1 MSLSVERVNMFGYVA
16 YLVEKTIKLLL
27 ELGAAGLTVTSVLL
41 NALQA
46 IELAWQALFR
56 IANIIYNSVGF
67 RTAQQAVAQMVILRN
82 KIVEFK
88 EKYLSKIQRWIRSII
103 SDPASDNSVVRAP
116 TLEIGQLVTTGTASA
131 TTSVWTAA
139 NALSVEMVK
148 WEAEMPN
155 AFSDDAVSPKVLA
168 SEALGHIIDGAAAS
182 CALLHP
188 DMRVVGA
195 FERKET
201 PYCTS
206 LVPAGTTVMATAGA
220 TSRSVM
226 LIAAVGAIGY
236 VGRYGD
242 DHNAYIFVTPAGGVT
257 WTDGLGFPTELIGR
271 RVTLEFYV
279 PRATEAAAITSALNA
294 ASASTA
300 VMGPATND
308 TIDVE
313 TALTTSAGP
322 SSIIV
327 TQTGNVVKRR
337 TFTVTANTRLSATTV
352 AAAWFTFKIYKE
364 NDQGSMWLS
373 TDGVLEPVNCPNARV
388 IDCIGGINVRET
400 LDTLNFNGFELIMNM
415 CHAAATAHG
424 DAAVFNMMNL
434 HYVNH
439 LRSADE
445 AAALNTYVVD
455 PLKSYNFW
463 LGSDEFTGIKKTT
476 RQSLWRTFYPIICTQ
491 MNMLKSDGTITYYL
505 EH

>member
-1 MSLSVERVNMFGYVA
+1 MFGYVA
-16 YLVEKTIKLLL
+16 FLVEKTIKLLL
-27 ELGAAGLTVTSVLL
+27 ELGAAGLTVTTVLL

-46 IELAWQALFR
+46 VELAWQALFR

-103 SDPASDNSVVRAP
+103 NDPSTESSVVRAP
-116 TLEIGQLVTTGTASA
+116 TLEIGQLVTTGSASA

-139 NALSVEMVK
+139 NALSAEMVK
-148 WEAEMPN
+148 WEAAMPN
-155 AFSDDAVSPKVLA
+155 ALSEDAVSPRVLA
-168 SEALGHIIDGAAAS
+168 SEAMGYIIENALSS

-201 PYCTS
+201 PYCTALVAKGTS
-206 LVPAGTTVMATAGA
+206 LPATAGA
-220 TSRSVM
+220 TSRSIN
-226 LIAAVGAIGY
+226 LIAASGAVGY
-236 VGRYGD
+236 LGRYGD
-242 DHNAYIFVTPAGGVT
+242 DHNAYIVFAPAGGFL
-257 WTDGLGFPTELIGR
+257 WTDGIGFPTELVGR

-279 PRATEAAAITSALNA
+279 PRVTEMAAINAALNA
-294 ASASTA
+294 ASTA
-300 VMGPATND
+300 VAVAGPATDD
-308 TIDVE
+308 TIDIEV
-313 TALTTSAGP
+313 ADTTSAGP
-322 SSIIV
+322 APIVV

-337 TFTVTANTRLSATTV
+337 TFTVTTNTRISATTV
-352 AAAWFTFKIYKE
+352 AAAWFTFKVYKE

-373 TDGVLEPVNCPNARV
+373 TDGVLEPVNMPNARV

-415 CHAAATAHG
+415 SHAAATAHG
-424 DAAVFNMMNL
+424 DTAVFNMMNL

-445 AAALNTYVVD
+445 AAALNTYVAD

-463 LGSDEFTGIKKTT
+463 LGSTEFTGIKKTT
-476 RQSLWRTFYPIICTQ
+476 RQMLWRTYFPIICAQ
-491 MNMLKSDGTITYYL
+491 LNMLKSDGTISYFL

>member
-1 MSLSVERVNMFGYVA
+1 MFGYVA
-16 YLVEKTIKLLL
+16 FLVEKTIKLLL
-27 ELGAAGLTVTSVLL
+27 ELGAAGLTVTTVLL

-56 IANIIYNSVGF
+56 IANIIYNSIGF

-103 SDPASDNSVVRAP
+103 SDPATDNSIVRAP
-116 TLEIGQLVTTGTASA
+116 TMDIGQLVTTGTASA

-139 NALSVEMVK
+139 NALSAEMVK
-148 WEAEMPN
+148 WESEMPN
-155 AFSDDAVSPKVLA
+155 ALSDDAVTPRVLA
-168 SEALGHIIDGAAAS
+168 SEAMGYIVDRALSS

-201 PYCTS
+201 PYCTGLTMMGTS
-206 LVPAGTTVMATAGA
+206 LPATAGA
-220 TSRSVM
+220 TSRSLS
-226 LIAAVGAIGY
+226 LIAATGAVGY
-236 VGRYGD
+236 LGRYGD
-242 DHNAYIFVTPAGGVT
+242 DHNAYIVFTPAGGFT
-257 WTDGLGFPTELIGR
+257 WTDGIAFPAELTGR
-271 RVTLEFYV
+271 RVTIEFYV
-279 PRATEAAAITSALNA
+279 PRVTEAAALTGGMNAVSTSV
-294 ASASTA
+294 A
-300 VMGPATND
+300 VMGPATDD

-313 TALTTSAGP
+313 VALATSAGP
-322 SSIIV
+322 APITI
-327 TQTGNVVKRR
+327 TQTGNVIKRR

-352 AAAWFTFKIYKE
+352 AAAWFTFKVFKE

-373 TDGVLEPVNCPNARV
+373 TDGVLEPTNMPDARV

-400 LDTLNFNGFELIMNM
+400 LETLNFNGFELIMNM
-415 CHAAATAHG
+415 SHAASTAHG
-424 DAAVFNMMNL
+424 DTAVFNMMNL

-439 LRSADE
+439 LRSSGE
-445 AAALNTYVVD
+445 AAALNTYVSD

-463 LGSDEFTGIKKTT
+463 LGSEEFTGIKKTT
-476 RQSLWRTFYPIICTQ
+476 RQRLWRTYFPIICAQ
-491 MNMLKSDGTITYYL
+491 LNMLKSDGTITYYL

>member
-1 MSLSVERVNMFGYVA
+1 MFGYVA
-16 YLVEKTIKLLL
+16 FLVEKTIRLLL
-27 ELGAAGLTVTSVLL
+27 ELGAAGLTVTTVLL

-46 IELAWQALFR
+46 VELAWQALFR

-103 SDPASDNSVVRAP
+103 NDPATDNSVVRAP
-116 TLEIGQLVTTGTASA
+116 TLEIGQLVTTGSASA

-139 NALSVEMVK
+139 NALSAEMVK

-155 AFSDDAVSPKVLA
+155 ALSDDTVAPKVLA
-168 SEALGHIIDGAAAS
+168 SEAMGYIIDGALSS

-206 LVPAGTTVMATAGA
+206 LVPMGTTVMATAGA
-220 TSRSVM
+220 TSRSVN
-226 LIAAVGAIGY
+226 LIAAAAAIGY
-236 VGRYGD
+236 LGRYGD
-242 DHNAYIFVTPAGGVT
+242 DHNAYVVMSPLGGFT
-257 WTDGLGFPTELIGR
+257 WTDGIAFPTELIGR

-279 PRATEAAAITSALNA
+279 PRATEAAAINGALNGT
-294 ASASTA
+294 STSVA
-300 VMGPATND
+300 VMGPANDD
-308 TIDVE
+308 TIDIEV
-313 TALTTSAGP
+313 ALATSAGP
-322 SSIIV
+322 APITV
-327 TQTGNVVKRR
+327 TQVGNVVKRR
-337 TFTVTANTRLSATTV
+337 TFTVTANTRLSVTTA
-352 AAAWFTFKIYKE
+352 AAAWLTFKIYKE

-373 TDGVLEPVNCPNARV
+373 TDGVLEPVNMPDARV

-400 LDTLNFNGFELIMNM
+400 LDTLNFSGFELIMNM
-415 CHAAATAHG
+415 SHAAATAHG
-424 DAAVFNMMNL
+424 DTAVFNMMNL

-439 LRSADE
+439 LRSTGE
-445 AAALNTYVVD
+445 AAALNTYVDD

-463 LGSDEFTGIKKTT
+463 LGSEEFTGIKKTT
-476 RQSLWRTFYPIICTQ
+476 RQRLWRTYYPIICAQ
-491 MNMLKSDGTITYYL
+491 LNMLKSDGTITYYL